1 MKILFWLLV
10 IPFLFFG
17 FLFIVLMLM
26 IIISL
31 LPFKRRKT
39 FFIVRKNVN
48 ICTYEPSD
56 KKSQKILDAEWSKE
70 KD

>member
-1 MKILFWLLV
+1 
-10 IPFLFFG
+10 
-17 FLFIVLMLM
+17 M